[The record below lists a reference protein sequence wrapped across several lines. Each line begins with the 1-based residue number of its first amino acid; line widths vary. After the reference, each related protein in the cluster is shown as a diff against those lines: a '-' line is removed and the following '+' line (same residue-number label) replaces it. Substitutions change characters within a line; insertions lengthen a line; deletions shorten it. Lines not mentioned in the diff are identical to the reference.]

1 MQRAPP
7 LQVQFSGNHLTPQL
21 MTTVENWSN
30 IDNNENINTTQ
41 QRSTTITCIHDKPV
55 GLGLDGLPNYMQT
68 THTYDDD
75 NTTHQQHSQVLD
87 ENTNIY
93 YDTSDILTQQKLHQ
107 QTKIQNVLLRKE
119 IYTLRQQN
127 IHIQSNLTSLENQMC
142 NYTYSN
148 TELQQHIF
156 NDTYKI
162 KQLQEYNN
170 ELLEKVKYTSEEYSR
185 FTLDMEAEKVRFMT
199 DYNNNIR
206 SKDIEIRNLT
216 KERDSSREVISD
228 LEVSY

>member
-1 MQRAPP
+1 MQRVPP

-41 QRSTTITCIHDKPV
+41 HLSSTTILSIDDKPM
-55 GLGLDGLPNYMQT
+55 LGLDGLPNYMQT

-75 NTTHQQHSQVLD
+75 NTTHQQHSQFID

-107 QTKIQNVLLRKE
+107 QTKVQNVLLRKE
-119 IYTLRQQN
+119 IHALRQQN

-142 NYTYSN
+142 SYTYSN

-162 KQLQEYNN
+162 KQLQDYNN
-170 ELLEKVKYTSEEYSR
+170 ELLEKVKYTAEEYSR

-199 DYNNNIR
+199 DYNDNIR
-206 SKDIEIRNLT
+206 LKDIEIRNLT
-216 KERDSSREVISD
+216 KERDSGREVISD

>member
-1 MQRAPP
+1 MQRVPP

-21 MTTVENWSN
+21 MTAAENWSN
-30 IDNNENINTTQ
+30 NDNNENINTAQ
-41 QRSTTITCIHDKPV
+41 QRSTTITSIDDKPV
-55 GLGLDGLPNYMQT
+55 LGLDGLPNYMKT
-68 THTYDDD
+68 SFTYDDSTHHQHPQ
-75 NTTHQQHSQVLD
+75 NTD

-107 QTKIQNVLLRKE
+107 QTKIQNALLRKE

-127 IHIQSNLTSLENQMC
+127 INIQSNLTSLENQMC
-142 NYTYSN
+142 NYTYTN

-162 KQLQEYNN
+162 KQLHGYNN
-170 ELLEKVKYTSEEYSR
+170 ELLEKVKYTTEEYTR

-216 KERDSSREVISD
+216 KERDSAREVISD